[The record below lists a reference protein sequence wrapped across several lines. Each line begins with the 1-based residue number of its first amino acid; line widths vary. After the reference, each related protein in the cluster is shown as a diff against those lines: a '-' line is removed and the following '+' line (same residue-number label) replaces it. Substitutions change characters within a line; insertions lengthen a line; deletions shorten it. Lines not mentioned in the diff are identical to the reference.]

1 MESKMD
7 LILLTLISLAF
18 SGLSA
23 VPTTPN
29 PQMACAGRV
38 AACEKEFQ
46 MAITDDP
53 NNATMQCLAGSN
65 LENCLGYAELT
76 KDCKGKTA
84 TVDALRNTYKKQID
98 QANCASAPAPS
109 APPCLGDLNT
119 CERNFINA
127 DNAAG
132 NDAQAE
138 CRAGKAFMTCLD
150 VQEHKAECSAY
161 QAVIVQQRQTYS
173 VQLINDGCTDGIP
186 PTVSPCQGDVLQ
198 CEKTFETAIDMA
210 GHSVTKQCNAGQV
223 FLQCLTDKDNSA
235 ECAAVKGMI
244 AQLRQTYAGQIKAD
258 GCVPQA
264 RGVDC
269 MPEINKCET
278 NFLDGVTAAGS
289 NVAQACSVGATLEN
303 CLKQRE
309 NDSNCAPHQ
318 TDIDNIRKTYT
329 QQIDQ
334 AGCSSPQNVAC
345 LQGIENCTNW
355 WNSKGQNLN
364 EGDQCSTATTYVT
377 CLQSLQCPKAYQGQ
391 ISQIFDLIRQEEKVA
406 AGSCNPFGNAAPVTS
421 MSSLS
426 VIAGLVMAA
435 YFRL

>member
-1 MESKMD
+1 MN
-7 LILLTLISLAF
+7 LILFTLVSVVISQFAA
-18 SGLSA
+18 GQ
-23 VPTTPN
+23 TTPN
-29 PQMACAGRV
+29 PGVACEGRV
-38 AACEKEFQ
+38 SACEKEFQ
-46 MAITDDP
+46 MAIGDSP
-53 NNATMQCLAGSN
+53 GNKTMQCLAGAN

-76 KDCKGKTA
+76 KDCKGKTS
-84 TVDALRNTYKKQID
+84 TVDALRQTYKSQID
-98 QANCASAPAPS
+98 QANCASATVPT
-109 APPCLGDLNT
+109 APPCLNDLNQ
-119 CERNFINA
+119 CERDFINA
-127 DNAAG
+127 DNTAG

-150 VQEHKAECSAY
+150 VQEHKPECSKY
-161 QAVIVQQRQTYS
+161 QSVIVQQRQTYS

-186 PTVSPCQGDVLQ
+186 STVSPCQGEVVQ
-198 CEKTFETAIDMA
+198 CEKTFEVAIDVA
-210 GHSVTKQCNAGQV
+210 GRSVTKQCNAGQA
-223 FLQCLTDKDNSA
+223 FLQCLQDKDNA
-235 ECAAVKGMI
+235 PECATIKQMI
-244 AQLRQTYAGQIKAD
+244 ANMRTTYAGQIKAD

-278 NFLDGVTAAGS
+278 TFLDGVTAAGS
-289 NVAQACSVGATLEN
+289 NVAQACAVGATLET

-355 WNSKGQNLN
+355 WNKQGQNLN

-377 CLQSLQCPKAYQGQ
+377 CLQSVKCSKAYQGQ
-391 ISQIFDLIRQEEKVA
+391 ISQIYDLIRQEEQVA
-406 AGSCNPFGNAAPVTS
+406 GGSCNPFGNSAS
-421 MSSLS
+421 MTTMSALSL
-426 VIAGLVMAA
+426 VGGLTMAA